1 MSSIKLKHSGGNSVI
16 IAAPSSNPASDRTLT
31 VPSNADGTI
40 LTTTNPKSGNI
51 IQVVQTVKTDISS
64 FSVGAGSFG
73 NTDSTF
79 NISITPSSTS
89 SLIYLSG
96 FLNLAVSGAVS
107 NVSIVYRRGGS
118 TISTAVNGGS
128 TTTPIGDAAGS
139 RKRVTM
145 SGNNSDYAGNCFTLA
160 LLDKPAS
167 TSAQTY
173 SLGIAHGSGSSR
185 TMYINEVNGTQDS
198 SALQRTASVFI
209 AMEVAG

>member
-1 MSSIKLKHSGGNSVI
+1 MSQIKLLHSGGNGVI
-16 IAAPSSNPASDRTLT
+16 IAAPDSNPASDRTLKL
-31 VPSNADGTI
+31 PSNADGTV

-118 TISTAVNGGS
+118 NISTAVNGGS
-128 TTTPIGDAAGS
+128 TTTPIGDAAGA

-185 TMYINEVNGTQDS
+185 TMYINEVNGTTDS
-198 SALQRTASVFI
+198 SSLQRAASVFI

>member
-1 MSSIKLKHSGGNSVI
+1 MSSIKLTADSGGGTFEI
-16 IAAPSSNPASDRTLT
+16 KAPASGSNARVLT
-31 VPSNADGTI
+31 VPDTASGTV
-40 LTTTNPKSGNI
+40 LTTTNPKSGNV
-51 IQVVQTVKTDISS
+51 IQVVQTVKTDITS

-73 NTDSTF
+73 TTDSTF

-96 FLNLAVSGAVS
+96 FINLAVSGAVS

-118 TISTAVNGGS
+118 TLSTAVNGGS

-139 RKRVTM
+139 RKRVTA
-145 SGNNSDYAGNCFTLA
+145 SGNNTNPAGNCFTLA
-160 LLDKPAS
+160 LLDKPNS

-173 SLGIAHGSGSSR
+173 SLGCAHGSSSSR
-185 TMYINEVNGTQDS
+185 TMYINEVNGTTDS
-198 SALQRTASVFI
+198 SSLQRAASVFI